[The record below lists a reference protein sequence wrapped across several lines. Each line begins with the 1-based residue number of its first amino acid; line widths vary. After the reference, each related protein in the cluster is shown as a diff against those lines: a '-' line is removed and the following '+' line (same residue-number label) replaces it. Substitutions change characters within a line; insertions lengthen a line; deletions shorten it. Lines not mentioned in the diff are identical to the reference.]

1 MCGTV
6 VPQSSQSFFL
16 GVPVC
21 KVLDWITDKTLLL
34 LLRKEREKDA
44 ARLEH
49 LPSTAPDRT
58 ASNDME
64 AGTGIQRARSNAS
77 AGIQRTASN
86 VSQSSLPAVIND
98 KAIEA
103 SCPTVSNAVECLT
116 ACASSEYVA
125 LIRTSVLVTLALELH
140 NM

>member
-1 MCGTV
+1 V
-6 VPQSSQSFFL
+6 LQSSQSFFL

-21 KVLDWITDKTLLL
+21 KVLDWITDKALLV

-44 ARLEH
+44 ARLKH
-49 LPSTAPDRT
+49 LPSTAPERT
-58 ASNDME
+58 ASKDVE
-64 AGTGIQRARSNAS
+64 AGTGIQRTRSNAS
-77 AGIQRTASN
+77 ASIQRTASS

-98 KAIEA
+98 RPIEA
-103 SCPTVSNAVECLT
+103 SCPTVSNAVDCLT
-116 ACASSEYVA
+116 ACASSEYIA